1 MFESFSLNEYVQQHN
16 QPEVLQIVVA
26 LKLRPE
32 EPTFYTVF
40 NVLWFSLINKQGA
53 TIHHKRLVD
62 WAFMWKTSAFGLP
75 NKFTEK
81 VITGTQMFATDRMFN
96 SSVLL

>member
-40 NVLWFSLINKQGA
+40 NVL
-53 TIHHKRLVD
+53 
-62 WAFMWKTSAFGLP
+62 
-75 NKFTEK
+75 
-81 VITGTQMFATDRMFN
+81 
-96 SSVLL
+96 